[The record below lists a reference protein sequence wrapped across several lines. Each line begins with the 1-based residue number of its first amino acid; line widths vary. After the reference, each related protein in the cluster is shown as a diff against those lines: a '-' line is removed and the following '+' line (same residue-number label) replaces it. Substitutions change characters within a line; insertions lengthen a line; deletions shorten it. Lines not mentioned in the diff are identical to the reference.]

1 MTEKLHEIVIHRI
14 GGLENR
20 VTTVGAN
27 GKVIHRIG
35 GLESFAVYC

>member
-1 MTEKLHEIVIHRI
+1 MVIHRL
-14 GGLENR
+14 GGLE
-20 VTTVGAN
+20 TGLTLFGAN